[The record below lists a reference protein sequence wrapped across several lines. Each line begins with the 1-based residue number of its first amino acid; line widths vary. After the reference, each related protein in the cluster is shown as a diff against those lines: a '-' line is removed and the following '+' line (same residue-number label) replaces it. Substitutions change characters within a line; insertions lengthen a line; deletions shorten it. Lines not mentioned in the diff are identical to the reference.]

1 MEPIS
6 EKFENRLK
14 IFGEV
19 MDKGLVSCFFLTH
32 SVVTRMLPVKLV
44 NSEHANSIISV
55 AIKDN
60 QTNVSP
66 AARVN

>member
-19 MDKGLVSCFFLTH
+19 MDKGLVSCFFD
-32 SVVTRMLPVKLV
+32 SQCSYKNVTSK
-44 NSEHANSIISV
+44 AG
-55 AIKDN
+55 
-60 QTNVSP
+60 QQ
-66 AARVN
+66 